1 MLARVALFGLMA
13 IGLVGFGAVAWIT
26 LHPANISSQTNSTM
40 VNDKVA
46 ILVAARPLR
55 VGILLKP
62 DDLAA
67 DQRSPKDVPP
77 GAKMDTPAART
88 ELLGAMVRRNLAT
101 GDVVLSADALNPGD
115 RGFLAAVLGPACAP
129 SRSGSM
135 RFPAL
140 AGLIWPGDRVDLIL
154 TQTQEGSEVAPA
166 QARVR

>member
-26 LHPANISSQTNSTM
+26 LHPANISSQTNSTI

-77 GAKMDTPAART
+77 GAKIYIPQI
-88 ELLGAMVRRNLAT
+88 
-101 GDVVLSADALNPGD
+101 P
-115 RGFLAAVLGPACAP
+115 
-129 SRSGSM
+129 
-135 RFPAL
+135 
-140 AGLIWPGDRVDLIL
+140 
-154 TQTQEGSEVAPA
+154 
-166 QARVR
+166 